1 VRDAPVD
8 DPHIDP
14 YDFGFDDVGYGPV
27 TGPHTRFD
35 ARGATRVSPDI
46 DQRPE
51 PVELIELDEHRVDGP
66 GDPISRLV
74 DRLGL
79 GAVDPLLLRLG
90 VIVLIGVLL
99 VPLAMSLRPAS
110 SNGSVQTEITAA
122 PSTEPVA
129 SGEASVVEDAQV
141 VDVVASSL
149 DVGSGDEAAPVVTRS
164 DEPAATSAA
173 ATEQTEVSTSGDDV
187 TESAGDSGSA
197 VAEAVQAPMKVA
209 EAATEPADVA
219 AADES
224 AEVIAPACQLSY
236 TVAAGDY
243 WIRVADAAGIS
254 LAKLLQA
261 NLATVDTPLYP
272 DDDICLPN
280 GATLPS
286 PPTTTSAPPATA
298 PTTAAP
304 TTTAPPTTTKATPST
319 TVAPTTAPP
328 VVAPPPAPGEVEDII
343 REEWP
348 DELEG
353 KALAIAWRES
363 GYRADARNW
372 CCYGLFQI
380 HWSAHTSW
388 LDDHGVTSPTQLL
401 DARTNARVAY
411 ALYQRSGGWGP
422 WGG

>member
-1 VRDAPVD
+1 
-8 DPHIDP
+8 
-14 YDFGFDDVGYGPV
+14 
-27 TGPHTRFD
+27 
-35 ARGATRVSPDI
+35 
-46 DQRPE
+46 
-51 PVELIELDEHRVDGP
+51 
-66 GDPISRLV
+66 LV

-99 VPLAMSLRPAS
+99 VPLAMSMRPAS

-129 SGEASVVEDAQV
+129 SGEAPVVEDAPV
-141 VDVVASSL
+141 VEVVAPSL
-149 DVGSGDEAAPVVTRS
+149 GSGDEAAPVVTLS
-164 DEPAATSAA
+164 DETDEPAEPSAA
-173 ATEQTEVSTSGDDV
+173 PTEQSETSTSGADV

-197 VAEAVQAPMKVA
+197 VAEAVQAPLAIA
-209 EAATEPADVA
+209 EAANEPADVA

-272 DDDICLPN
+272 DDDICLPK

-286 PPTTTSAPPATA
+286 PPTTTAAPPATA

-304 TTTAPPTTTKATPST
+304 TTAAPATTAPPTTTKATPST

-328 VVAPPPAPGEVEDII
+328 VATSLPTPGEVDDII

-363 GYRADARNW
+363 GYRANARNW

-380 HWSAHTSW
+380 HWSAHMSW
-388 LDDHGVTSPTQLL
+388 LDDRGVTSPTQLL

-411 ALYQRSGGWGP
+411 ALYQRSGWGP